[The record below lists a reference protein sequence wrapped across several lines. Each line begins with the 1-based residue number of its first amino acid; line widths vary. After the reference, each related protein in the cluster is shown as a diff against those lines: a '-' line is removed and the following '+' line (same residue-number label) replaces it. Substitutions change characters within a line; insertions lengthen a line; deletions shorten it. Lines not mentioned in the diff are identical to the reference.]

1 MTNVGILVGPGRRA
15 FDLAVV
21 REVYD
26 DRSDRGLP
34 RPTVRILA
42 ARAITDLDPLHSIRR
57 THGLDTVEELDML
70 VVPGSEDPLAEL
82 DAREV
87 STVAR
92 AASAGV
98 LVASLC
104 TGAFT
109 LAAAGLLDGRQ
120 ATTHWRYADELV
132 RRYPRIH
139 VKARDLYC
147 GEDKVWTS
155 AGVTAGVDLLL
166 QLVRLDWGTSAAE
179 TVAKA
184 MVTPVFRP
192 GTQAQY
198 ADTNTPT
205 SSAPSVENLHFEVRA
220 DLQRPWSVKDLS
232 AICAMSPRTFH
243 RWFSAT
249 VGTTPVRWLNDLRVQ
264 EAQRLLEQT
273 GLSVGAIAREVG
285 FASDDLLRKH
295 FTARLGITPTSHA
308 STFRQPRP

>member
-1 MTNVGILVGPGRRA
+1 MTIVGILVGPGRRA

-42 ARAITDLDPLHSIRR
+42 ARAITDLDPLHPIRR

-109 LAAAGLLDGRQ
+109 LAAAGLLDGRP
-120 ATTHWRYADELV
+120 ATTHWRFADELA

-243 RWFSAT
+243 RWFSDT

-264 EAQRLLEQT
+264 EAQRLLERT